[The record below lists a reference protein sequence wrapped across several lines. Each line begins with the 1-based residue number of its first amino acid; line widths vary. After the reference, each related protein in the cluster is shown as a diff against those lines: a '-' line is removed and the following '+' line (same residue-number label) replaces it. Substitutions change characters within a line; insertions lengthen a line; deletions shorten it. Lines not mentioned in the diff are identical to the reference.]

1 MGSGAARVVVVD
13 DHEVVRA
20 GLQVVLARQPDI
32 HLVGMAS
39 DGAEALR
46 VVEQT
51 QPDVVIVDFSLPGM
65 SGVEV
70 CERLVGR
77 WPGLA
82 VIVLTNYV
90 DAGVR
95 TRSLRAGAKA
105 YVHKSVDGST
115 LTRVVRA
122 AARGDKVDATP
133 ECATNGNGNGHGRGR
148 DRGVLSLREIDVLRL
163 VANGA
168 SNKDVAQELGVG
180 VNTVKT
186 YVQRTLDK
194 LGCRTRTEAAAVAV
208 KRGLL

>member
-1 MGSGAARVVVVD
+1 VVVVD
-13 DHEVVRA
+13 DHEVIRA

-32 HLVGMAS
+32 HLVGMAA

-51 QPDVVIVDFSLPGM
+51 QPDVVVVDFSLPGM

-90 DAGVR
+90 DDGVR
-95 TRSLRAGAKA
+95 LRSLRAGAKA
-105 YVHKSVDGST
+105 YVHKSTDGST
-115 LTRVVRA
+115 LARAVRA
-122 AARGDKVDATP
+122 AARGEKVETTP
-133 ECATNGNGNGHGRGR
+133 ECATNGNGAGRGR
-148 DRGVLSLREIDVLRL
+148 SVLSLREIDVLRL

-186 YVQRTLDK
+186 YVQRTLEK

>member
-1 MGSGAARVVVVD
+1 MGSSTTRVVVVD

-20 GLQVVLARQPDI
+20 GLQIVLAREPDI
-32 HLVGMAS
+32 HLVGMAA
-39 DGAEALR
+39 DGGEALR

-77 WPGLA
+77 WPSLA

-90 DAGVR
+90 DDGVR
-95 TRSLRAGAKA
+95 ARSLQAGARA
-105 YVHKSVDGST
+105 YVHKSVDGSM
-115 LTRVVRA
+115 LAAIVRA
-122 AARGDKVDATP
+122 AAKGEKIDSNDDASNP
-133 ECATNGNGNGHGRGR
+133 ARS
-148 DRGVLSLREIDVLRL
+148 VLSLREVDVLRL

-168 SNKDVAQELGVG
+168 SNKDVAHELGVG

>member
-1 MGSGAARVVVVD
+1 MGSSAARVVVVD

-20 GLQVVLARQPDI
+20 GLQVVLAGEPDI
-32 HLVGMAS
+32 HLVGMAA
-39 DGAEALR
+39 DGSEALR

-51 QPDVVIVDFSLPGM
+51 QPDVVVVDFSLPGM

-70 CERLVGR
+70 CERLVVR
-77 WPGLA
+77 WPSLA
-82 VIVLTNYV
+82 VIVLTNYA
-90 DAGVR
+90 DDGVR
-95 TRSLRAGAKA
+95 ARSLRAGACA
-105 YVHKSVDGST
+105 YVHKSVDGSM
-115 LTRVVRA
+115 LARVVRA
-122 AARGDKVDATP
+122 AA
-133 ECATNGNGNGHGRGR
+133 NGEKIDSDDGAPAERS
-148 DRGVLSLREIDVLRL
+148 VLSLREIDVLRL

-168 SNKDVAQELGVG
+168 SNKDVAHELGVG